1 MNIEVVD
8 LKIVVTG
15 FEAFLKN
22 TENPSLEVIRLLP
35 KSISGNQIYT
45 LELPVAYDKC
55 FEPLKKIIDE
65 ISPDIVICLG
75 LAQGRTSITPE
86 RVAINISDVSV
97 PDNLGVLKTDDPI
110 IENGEAAYFSTL
122 PIKEMVEAM
131 KLKGIPATISNS
143 AGTYV
148 CNNVMYHLL
157 AYNKTNNLN
166 MKAGFIHVPLMDEQS
181 NDGNHFSMPLAS
193 ILEGIIASI
202 KICL

>member
-65 ISPDIVICLG
+65 I
-75 LAQGRTSITPE
+75 
-86 RVAINISDVSV
+86 
-97 PDNLGVLKTDDPI
+97 
-110 IENGEAAYFSTL
+110 
-122 PIKEMVEAM
+122 
-131 KLKGIPATISNS
+131 
-143 AGTYV
+143 
-148 CNNVMYHLL
+148 
-157 AYNKTNNLN
+157 
-166 MKAGFIHVPLMDEQS
+166 KAGNTYILNLTQATPVSTPLSLKEIYSCANAHYKLRYKDEFVCFSPEKFIQID
-181 NDGNHFSMPLAS
+181 
-193 ILEGIIASI
+193 IAQALSS
-202 KICL
+202 